1 MLRKLTTLTNK
12 CAFRLPKS
20 QFASKTAAAFDG
32 ASNTEVDNPLI
43 EKILKK
49 SLNGRALAQ
58 NVTKSTN
65 LD

>member
-1 MLRKLTTLTNK
+1 MLRKLNTLTNR
-12 CAFRLPKS
+12 CAFCLPKS
-20 QFASKTAAAFDG
+20 QFSSKAAAAFDG
-32 ASNTEVDNPLI
+32 ASNTQVDNPLI

-49 SLNGRALAQ
+49 SMNGRALAQ